1 MSKVRLLDKHTAE
14 LIAAGEVV
22 ERPSSVVKELVENCI
37 DAHATVVTV
46 EIKHGGASFLR
57 VTDNGEGMAPDDV
70 PTAFL
75 RHATSKIRVGTDLD
89 SIATLG
95 FRGEALAS
103 ICAVSKVEVVTRTAD
118 SDEGVHYVIEG
129 GDEKENEP
137 VGCAVGTTFIVRE
150 MFYNTPARRKFLKSD
165 KSEGNAIA
173 AVLDRVAMSHP
184 EISFRFIR
192 EGREVLLTPGDG
204 RLKSAIHAVY
214 GRDFTAGLLPVK
226 YRYNNISVEG
236 FISKP
241 INARPNRAMQIF
253 FINGR
258 YVRSRTMQNALE
270 EACKGAVMIGKFPAC
285 VLGISLD
292 CSAVD
297 VNVHPAKLEVR
308 FTEEKPIYEA
318 VYFSV
323 KSALAE
329 FDAPRDVELPHVRRV
344 NTAPNMHEYK
354 GVQIDLNEAL
364 RADAIRHRAAQ
375 VNAVPPVRPSAAPPP
390 TLPGR
395 GEASEAEQ
403 PLAVQDPGVTAAV
416 GSVRPVPP
424 PSYEEAVRAHEPEIA
439 GTLPPCPPREV
450 VSTPSEKEAALTGGE
465 NLPHEDERLLTG
477 NDSAASLADI
487 EKTEQTVEEIK
498 ASTESFLLPDYRII
512 GELFDTYIMIE
523 SGSELIL
530 IDKHAAHERLNYER
544 LMAQRQHPESQMLLT
559 PLPVTLDKQQYD
571 AVTDNIGLLAEAGFE
586 VEDFGMG
593 TVLVRSVPTIL
604 SGSDAEGAFL
614 EIAGYLGSRL
624 YAATTDH
631 IDWIYHTI
639 SCKSAI
645 KGGDKNL
652 PAELTELVLTLMH
665 HPDVRYCPHGRPIY
679 ISLKQREIEKY
690 FGRIQS

>member
-37 DAHATVVTV
+37 DAHATVITV

-57 VTDNGEGMAPDDV
+57 VTDNGEGIAPDDV

-137 VGCAVGTTFIVRE
+137 IGCAVGTTFIVRE

-204 RLKSAIHAVY
+204 RLRSAIHAVY
-214 GRDFTAGLLPVK
+214 GREFTAGLLPVK

-241 INARPNRAMQIF
+241 IHARPNRAMQIF

-329 FDAPRDVELPHVRRV
+329 FDAPRDVELPNGRRV

-364 RADAIRHRAAQ
+364 RADAIRGRAAQ
-375 VNAVPPVRPSAAPPP
+375 VNAAPSVKPSAVPLPPP
-390 TLPGR
+390 SGTE
-395 GEASEAEQ
+395 EAAGPQ
-403 PLAVQDPGVTAAV
+403 PPLAVQDPGVTAAA

-424 PSYEEAVRAHEPEIA
+424 PSYEEAVRAREPEIA
-439 GTLPPCPPREV
+439 GTLPPQREV
-450 VSTPSEKEAALTGGE
+450 VSIPSQDQTVLTGDDSE
-465 NLPHEDERLLTG
+465 NGFAEDVD
-477 NDSAASLADI
+477 NI
-487 EKTEQTVEEIK
+487 EKIEQKVEEIK

-523 SGSELIL
+523 SGSELIM

-544 LMAQRQHPESQMLLT
+544 MMAQREHPESQMLLT

-571 AVTDNIGLLAEAGFE
+571 AVTDNIGLLAQAGFE

-604 SGSDAEGAFL
+604 SGNDAEGAFL

-624 YAATTDH
+624 HAVSTDH

-652 PAELTELVLTLMH
+652 PAELAELVLTLMH

>member
-57 VTDNGEGMAPDDV
+57 VTDNGEGIAPDDV

-103 ICAVSKVEVVTRTAD
+103 ICAVSKVEVITRTAD

-137 VGCAVGTTFIVRE
+137 IGCAVGTTFIVRE

-241 INARPNRAMQIF
+241 VNARPNRAMQIF

-258 YVRSRTMQNALE
+258 YVRSNTMQRALE
-270 EACKGAVMIGKFPAC
+270 EACKGAVMIGKYPAC

-318 VYFSV
+318 VYFAV
-323 KSALAE
+323 KSSLTE
-329 FDAPRDVELPHVRRV
+329 FDAPRDVELPPVRRV
-344 NTAPNMHEYK
+344 SASPNMHEYS
-354 GVQIDLNEAL
+354 GVQIDLNQAVRSE
-364 RADAIRHRAAQ
+364 AIRSLAEKAARPQ
-375 VNAVPPVRPSAAPPP
+375 STAERPDRFAQMKVNDPVTSLPADHSFPAPPP
-390 TLPGR
+390 PTY
-395 GEASEAEQ
+395 EQ
-403 PLAVQDPGVTAAV
+403 
-416 GSVRPVPP
+416 
-424 PSYEEAVRAHEPEIA
+424 AVRAAEPEIH
-439 GTLPPCPPREV
+439 GTLPPEKSEPLPISDIPSDPPKAEPRQEEE
-450 VSTPSEKEAALTGGE
+450 SAGPTGITETAEKADSFI
-465 NLPHEDERLLTG
+465 LPE
-477 NDSAASLADI
+477 
-487 EKTEQTVEEIK
+487 
-498 ASTESFLLPDYRII
+498 YRIV
-512 GELFDTYIMIE
+512 GEIFNTYILIE
-523 SGSELIL
+523 SGGELIL
-530 IDKHAAHERLNYER
+530 IDKHAAHERLIYER
-544 LMAQRQHPESQMLLT
+544 LLRQRENPESQMLLT
-559 PLPVTLDKQQYD
+559 PIPVTLDKNQYD
-571 AVTDNIGLLAEAGFE
+571 AVTQSLALLAGAGFE

-593 TVLVRSVPTIL
+593 TVLLRSVPTIL
-604 SGSDAEGAFL
+604 SGDDAEGAFL
-614 EIAGYLGSRL
+614 EIAGQLRAGRTSV
-624 YAATTDH
+624 TTER
-631 IDWIYHTI
+631 IDWIFHTVA
-639 SCKSAI
+639 CKSAV
-645 KGGDKNL
+645 KGGDRNL
-652 PAELTELVLTLMH
+652 PGELAELVLTLIN
-665 HPDVRYCPHGRPIY
+665 HPDVRYCPHGRPIFV
-679 ISLKQREIEKY
+679 SLKQREIEKY
-690 FGRIQS
+690 FGRIQP

>member
-103 ICAVSKVEVVTRTAD
+103 ICAVSKVEVITRTAD

-137 VGCAVGTTFIVRE
+137 IGCAVGTTFIVRE

-270 EACKGAVMIGKFPAC
+270 EACKGAVMIGKFPSC

-329 FDAPRDVELPHVRRV
+329 FDAPRDVELPNGHRV

-364 RADAIRHRAAQ
+364 RADAIRNRAAQ
-375 VNAVPPVRPSAAPPP
+375 VNAAPPVRPSAAPSSAPS
-390 TLPGR
+390 GR
-395 GEASEAEQ
+395 EETVEAEQ
-403 PLAVQDPGVTAAV
+403 PLAVEDPGVTAAV

-424 PSYEEAVRAHEPEIA
+424 PSYEEAVRAREPEIA
-439 GTLPPCPPREV
+439 GTLPPQREV
-450 VSTPSEKEAALTGGE
+450 VSIPSQDQTVLTGDDSE
-465 NLPHEDERLLTG
+465 NGFAEDID
-477 NDSAASLADI
+477 NI
-487 EKTEQTVEEIK
+487 EKIEQKVEEIK
-498 ASTESFLLPDYRII
+498 ASTESFLLPDYRIL
-512 GELFDTYIMIE
+512 GELFDTYILVE

-571 AVTDNIGLLAEAGFE
+571 AVTDSIGLLAEAGFE

-604 SGSDAEGAFL
+604 SGGDAEGAFL

-624 YAATTDH
+624 HSVTTDH
-631 IDWIYHTI
+631 IEWIYHTI

-652 PAELTELVLTLMH
+652 PAELAELVLTLMH

>member
-37 DAHATVVTV
+37 DAHATVITV

-57 VTDNGEGMAPDDV
+57 VTDNGEGIAPDDV

-103 ICAVSKVEVVTRTAD
+103 ICAVSKVEVITRTAD

-204 RLKSAIHAVY
+204 RLRSAIHAVY
-214 GRDFTAGLLPVK
+214 GREFTAGLLPVK

-241 INARPNRAMQIF
+241 IHARPNRAMQIF

-329 FDAPRDVELPHVRRV
+329 FDAPRDVELPNVRRV

-364 RADAIRHRAAQ
+364 RADAIRSRAAQ
-375 VNAVPPVRPSAAPPP
+375 VNAAPPVKPSAAPSSA
-390 TLPGR
+390 LSGR
-395 GEASEAEQ
+395 EETAEAEQQ

-424 PSYEEAVRAHEPEIA
+424 PPSYEEAVRAREPEIA
-439 GTLPPCPPREV
+439 GTLPLQPPREV
-450 VSTPSEKEAALTGGE
+450 VSTPSADANRLTGDNTAE
-465 NLPHEDERLLTG
+465 NLD
-477 NDSAASLADI
+477 NI
-487 EKTEQTVEEIK
+487 EKIEQKVEEIK

-523 SGSELIL
+523 SGSELIM

-544 LMAQRQHPESQMLLT
+544 LMAQREHPESQMLLT

-571 AVTDNIGLLAEAGFE
+571 AVTDNIELLAQAGFE

-604 SGSDAEGAFL
+604 SGNDAEGAFL

-624 YAATTDH
+624 HSVTTDH

-652 PAELTELVLTLMH
+652 PAELAELVLTLMH

>member
-37 DAHATVVTV
+37 DAHATVITV

-57 VTDNGEGMAPDDV
+57 VTDNGEGIAPDDV

-103 ICAVSKVEVVTRTAD
+103 ICAVSKVEVITRTAD

-137 VGCAVGTTFIVRE
+137 IGCAVGTTFIVRE

-204 RLKSAIHAVY
+204 RLRSAIHAVY
-214 GRDFTAGLLPVK
+214 GREFTAGLLPVK

-241 INARPNRAMQIF
+241 IHARPNRAMQIF

-329 FDAPRDVELPHVRRV
+329 FDAPRDVELPNVRRV

-364 RADAIRHRAAQ
+364 RADAIRSRAAQ
-375 VNAVPPVRPSAAPPP
+375 VNAAPPVKPSAAPS
-390 TLPGR
+390 LALSGR
-395 GEASEAEQ
+395 EETAEAEQQ
-403 PLAVQDPGVTAAV
+403 PLAVEDPGVTAAV

-424 PSYEEAVRAHEPEIA
+424 PPSYEEAVRAREPEIA
-439 GTLPPCPPREV
+439 GTLPPQPPREV
-450 VSTPSEKEAALTGGE
+450 VSTPSADANRLTGDNTAE
-465 NLPHEDERLLTG
+465 NLD
-477 NDSAASLADI
+477 NI
-487 EKTEQTVEEIK
+487 EKIEQKVEEIK

-523 SGSELIL
+523 SGSELIM

-544 LMAQRQHPESQMLLT
+544 LMAQREHPESQILLT

-571 AVTDNIGLLAEAGFE
+571 AVTDNIELLAQAGFE

-604 SGSDAEGAFL
+604 SGGDAEGAFL

-624 YAATTDH
+624 HSVTTDH

-652 PAELTELVLTLMH
+652 PAELAELVLTLMH